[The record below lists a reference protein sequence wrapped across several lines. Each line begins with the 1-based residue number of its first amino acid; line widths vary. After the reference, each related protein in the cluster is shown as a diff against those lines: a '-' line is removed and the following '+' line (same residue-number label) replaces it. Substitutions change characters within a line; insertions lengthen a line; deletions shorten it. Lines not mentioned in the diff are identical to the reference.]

1 MMKAAKQTA
10 KGRGSK
16 SVGKDRFPKKALKAF
31 LITLAV
37 GAGSLLLFS
46 LGAYFFPDPDPL
58 IRPLALLAAAIT
70 AFVGGIVAGKIHGNA
85 PFVCG
90 ATNGLL
96 LLALMIL
103 LSLPFHQLA
112 AGYSAWISLLL
123 HAAVLLLSVVGAVVG
138 IQKRAPRR
146 RRRTR

>member
-1 MMKAAKQTA
+1 MKDAKRNTAA
-10 KGRGSK
+10 RG
-16 SVGKDRFPKKALKAF
+16 GKKVTSGDRFPKKAAKTF

-37 GAGSLLLFS
+37 GMGALLLFS
-46 LGAYFFPDPDPL
+46 LCAYFFPDPDPL

-70 AFVGGIVAGKIHGNA
+70 AFVGGVVAGKIHGHA

-103 LSLPFHQLA
+103 LSLPFHSLA
-112 AGYSAWISLLL
+112 VGYTAWLSLLL
-123 HAAVLLLSVVGAVVG
+123 HTAVLLLSIGGAVVG
-138 IQKRAPRR
+138 TQKRAPRR